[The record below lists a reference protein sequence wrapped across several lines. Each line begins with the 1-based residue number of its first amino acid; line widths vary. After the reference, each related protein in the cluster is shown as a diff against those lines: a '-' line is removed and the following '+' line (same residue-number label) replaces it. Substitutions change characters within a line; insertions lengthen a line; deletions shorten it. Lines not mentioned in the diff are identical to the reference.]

1 MDCKT
6 PSNPLGLEAAY
17 DIPKGIVFFILFNII
32 IVIEWTGESLTITDI
47 LKLTNGRLEPEEKS
61 SNVEKK

>member
-17 DIPKGIVFFILFNII
+17 DIPKGIDLFVLFYNN
-32 IVIEWTGESLTITDI
+32 SY
-47 LKLTNGRLEPEEKS
+47 
-61 SNVEKK
+61 

>member
-17 DIPKGIVFFILFNII
+17 DIPKGNYDLFFYFNANLGLSI
-32 IVIEWTGESLTITDI
+32 GESLTINDI
-47 LKLTNGRLEPEEKS
+47 IKLTNGQLTEEK
-61 SNVEKK
+61 

>member
-1 MDCKT
+1 MFQSVSFFSSVDIDQCLRKEPYMDCKT

-32 IVIEWTGESLTITDI
+32 IVIE
-47 LKLTNGRLEPEEKS
+47 
-61 SNVEKK
+61 

>member
-17 DIPKGIVFFILFNII
+17 DIPKGIVFFVFYWII
-32 IVIEWTGESLTITDI
+32 IFIEGIGQSLTISDI
-47 LKLTNGRLEPEEKS
+47 LELTNKQLQLQEKS
-61 SNVEKK
+61 SNVDNK

>member
-17 DIPKGIVFFILFNII
+17 DIPKGIVFFVFYWII
-32 IVIEWTGESLTITDI
+32 IFIEWIGQSLTISDI
-47 LKLTNGRLEPEEKS
+47 LELT
-61 SNVEKK
+61 KK